1 MLVSQALDS
10 VANRSKQTIGDLR
23 QSSCK
28 MALLFKNL
36 ATSIYT
42 IERIFNAKVCDDVK
56 ASMLEKYKAFTD
68 ISMSLY
74 KDLIAMEN
82 LKAMLYIIRR
92 SGCRIDDAQITT
104 DDLVK
109 SYSLIRPKILSMIN
123 YYNEMSRGYFEHMKK
138 NLNMTD
144 GDSVSFDD
152 E

>member
-1 MLVSQALDS
+1 MTNEITDMINASLKNTISKDNNMLVSQALDS

-82 LKAMLYIIRR
+82 LKAMLYIIR
-92 SGCRIDDAQITT
+92 
-104 DDLVK
+104 
-109 SYSLIRPKILSMIN
+109 
-123 YYNEMSRGYFEHMKK
+123 
-138 NLNMTD
+138 
-144 GDSVSFDD
+144 
-152 E
+152 